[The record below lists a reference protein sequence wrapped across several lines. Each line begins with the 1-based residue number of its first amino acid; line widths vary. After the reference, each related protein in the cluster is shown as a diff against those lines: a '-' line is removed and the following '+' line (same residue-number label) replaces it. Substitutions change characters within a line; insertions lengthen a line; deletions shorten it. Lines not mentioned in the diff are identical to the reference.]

1 MVSCERKEI
10 GEHKLTSNA
19 EFNLQKEGENAY
31 KTFSAAADHK
41 ALKMIISTS

>member
-1 MVSCERKEI
+1 MR
-10 GEHKLTSNA
+10 L

-41 ALKMIISTS
+41 ALKMIITTS